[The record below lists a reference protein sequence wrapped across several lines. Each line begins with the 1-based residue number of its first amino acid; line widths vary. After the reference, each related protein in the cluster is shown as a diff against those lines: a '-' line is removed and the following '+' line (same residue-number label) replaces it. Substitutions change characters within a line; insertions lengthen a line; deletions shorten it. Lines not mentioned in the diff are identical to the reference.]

1 MNSPQPPQPVR
12 PPKRNLSIALVPVL
26 LMIITFL
33 FWRETWFGTRLTDR
47 EMSQYLT
54 DTSIPHKTQ
63 HALSQLAERMTRG
76 DASARQWY
84 PQVLAL
90 AANRQAEF
98 RLMAAWVMGQDN
110 HSEDF
115 HAALAKLVVDSDP
128 MVRRNAA
135 LSLVR
140 FGDASGR
147 AELRAMLEPF
157 PLRAPQAGTITFRL
171 REGNPVRS
179 GTAVA
184 RLASGES
191 KPIDVVAPV
200 AGELAGRM
208 VADQA
213 TVAAG
218 DVVAEI
224 SPGEDQVWEALRAL
238 YLVGA
243 EEDLADV
250 ERFARGVTG
259 MPDRIRQQAALT
271 AQAIHQRMQSG
282 QSNPSQH

>member
-1 MNSPQPPQPVR
+1 MSPRQPPQPAR
-12 PPKRNLSIALVPVL
+12 KPQRNLAIALVPVL
-26 LMIITFL
+26 LVIITFL
-33 FWRETWFGTRLTDR
+33 VWRQTWFGTHLSDR
-47 EMSQYLT
+47 EMSEYLT
-54 DTSIPHKTQ
+54 DTSVPHKTQ
-63 HALSQLAERMTRG
+63 HALAQLAERMTRG

-90 AANRQAEF
+90 AGSREPEF

-110 HSEDF
+110 HSQDF
-115 HAALAKLVVDSDP
+115 YAALAKLVGDSDP

-140 FGDASGR
+140 FGDVSGR

-157 PLRAPQAGTITFRL
+157 SLRAPQAGTITFRL
-171 REGNPVRS
+171 REGDPVRS
-179 GTAVA
+179 RTAVA

-191 KPIDVVAPV
+191 KPIDVVSPV
-200 AGELAGRM
+200 AGELARRA

-213 TVAAG
+213 TVATS

-238 YLVGA
+238 YLVGTA
-243 EEDLADV
+243 EDLEDV
-250 ERFARGVTG
+250 ERFARGVPG

-271 AQAIHQRMQSG
+271 AAAIRRRAQTGS
-282 QSNPSQH
+282 P